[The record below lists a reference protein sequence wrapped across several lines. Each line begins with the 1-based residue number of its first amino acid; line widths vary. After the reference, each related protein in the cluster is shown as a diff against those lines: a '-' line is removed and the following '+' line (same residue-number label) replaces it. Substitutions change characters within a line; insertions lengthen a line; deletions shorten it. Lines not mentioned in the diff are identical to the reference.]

1 MLIFVLKEKHPLK
14 NILKYNKK
22 KKCWTVQIYINVK
35 YVKQT
40 YDALSHSGLNLE
52 VIAMQ
57 IGNLPVREQKKFF
70 RLFLNYVEVTSNTQ
84 VQPTMREVIEL
95 CERIISVANDYY
107 EEQDQ
112 IQLALEGM

>member
-1 MLIFVLKEKHPLK
+1 MSFVSSLAPTISRSYGPDE
-14 NILKYNKK
+14 
-22 KKCWTVQIYINVK
+22 K

-40 YDALSHSGLNLE
+40 YEAMNRSDVNLE
-52 VIAMQ
+52 NIAFQLATM
-57 IGNLPVREQKKFF
+57 PVREQKKFF

-84 VQPTMREVIEL
+84 VQPTMRDVIEL